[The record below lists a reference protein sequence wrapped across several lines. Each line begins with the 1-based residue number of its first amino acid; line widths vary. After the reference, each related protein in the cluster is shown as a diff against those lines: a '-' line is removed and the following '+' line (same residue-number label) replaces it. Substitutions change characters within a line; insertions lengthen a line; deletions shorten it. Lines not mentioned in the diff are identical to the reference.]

1 MDGGPKFV
9 SLGIIIGFMCII
21 IGFIMGIGIPG
32 NIDIPGALIIGFI
45 CGCIFGLEA
54 CTLWVGREGIFGGVA
69 FMIFLIG
76 NCGKDMPI
84 NIGFAGGAS
93 LCLFAFGSDKF
104 NSLGGVVLLE
114 KARREDIS
122 SGDIGFPMEDWK
134 GAREG

>member
-1 MDGGPKFV
+1 MDCGPKFV
-9 SLGIIIGFMCII
+9 SLGIIIGFMCMS

-32 NIDIPGALIIGFI
+32 NII

-54 CTLWVGREGIFGGVA
+54 CTLGVGREGIFGGVA